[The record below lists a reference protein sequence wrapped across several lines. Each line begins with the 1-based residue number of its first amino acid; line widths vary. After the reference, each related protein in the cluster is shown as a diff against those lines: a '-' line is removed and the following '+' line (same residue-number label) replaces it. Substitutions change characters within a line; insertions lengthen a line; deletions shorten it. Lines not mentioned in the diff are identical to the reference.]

1 MKEQE
6 PSVPI
11 KKKPN
16 AIKKPNL
23 IKYGTGY
30 ADQGL
35 GGSKIR
41 TVFKDWDEAKEK
53 PKRNKTLKEFR
64 VEAGSTTTPTTAR
77 DKKNLDFMHQ
87 VFLAGKNIE
96 NFEDFIGFVNYIS

>member
-6 PSVPI
+6 PSVPV
-11 KKKPN
+11 KKKPT
-16 AIKKPNL
+16 AIKKPTL
-23 IKYGTGY
+23 IKYGSGY

-53 PKRNKTLKEFR
+53 PKRNKTLKEFM
-64 VEAGSTTTPTTAR
+64 EDAGTTTTPTMQ
-77 DKKNLDFMHQ
+77 DKKNIEYMKQ

>member
-11 KKKPN
+11 KKKPTF
-16 AIKKPNL
+16 KKTPL
-23 IKYGTGY
+23 IKYGSNF

-41 TVFKDWDEAKEK
+41 TVFKDFDESKEK
-53 PKRNKTLKEFR
+53 PKGNKTLKEFM
-64 VEAGSTTTPTTAR
+64 EDAGTNKIPTR
-77 DKKNLDFMHQ
+77 QDKKNLEYMKQ

>member
-6 PSVPI
+6 PSASI
-11 KKKPN
+11 KKKSN
-16 AIKKPNL
+16 AFKKPTL
-23 IKYGTGY
+23 IKYGSGY

-41 TVFKDWDEAKEK
+41 TVFMDWDEAKEK
-53 PKRNKTLKEFR
+53 PKRNKTLKEFM
-64 VEAGSTTTPTTAR
+64 EDAGTTKIPTKQ
-77 DKKNLDFMHQ
+77 DQKNIEYMKQ

>member
-11 KKKPN
+11 KKKST
-16 AIKKPNL
+16 AIKKSTV
-23 IKYGTGY
+23 IKYGSNF

-41 TVFKDWDEAKEK
+41 TVFKDFDEAKDK
-53 PKRNKTLKEFR
+53 SKRNKTLKEFM
-64 VEAGSTTTPTTAR
+64 EDAGTTTSPTMQ
-77 DKKNLDFMHQ
+77 DKKNIEYMKQ

-96 NFEDFIGFVNYIS
+96 NFEDFIGFLNYIS

>member
-6 PSVPI
+6 PSLPI

-16 AIKKPNL
+16 PNKKPTL
-23 IKYGTGY
+23 IKYGSGY

-41 TVFKDWDEAKEK
+41 TVYKDWDESYEK
-53 PKRNKTLKEFR
+53 GTED
-64 VEAGSTTTPTTAR
+64 AGSTKIPTKQ
-77 DKKNLDFMHQ
+77 DQKNLEYMKQ

-96 NFEDFIGFVNYIS
+96 KFEDFIEFVNHLS

>member
-6 PSVPI
+6 PSASI
-11 KKKPN
+11 KKKST
-16 AIKKPNL
+16 AIKSSTV
-23 IKYGTGY
+23 IKYGSGY

-41 TVFKDWDEAKEK
+41 TVFKDFDEAKEK
-53 PKRNKTLKEFR
+53 PKGNKTLKEFM
-64 VEAGSTTTPTTAR
+64 EDAGSIKIPTKQ
-77 DKKNLDFMHQ
+77 DKKNIEYLHQ

-96 NFEDFIGFVNYIS
+96 NFEDFVGFINYLS

>member
-11 KKKPN
+11 KKKPFFQ
-16 AIKKPNL
+16 KSTL
-23 IKYGTGY
+23 IKYGSGY
-30 ADQGL
+30 ADQNT

-41 TVFKDWDEAKEK
+41 TVYKDWDESYEVGTT
-53 PKRNKTLKEFR
+53 NKTFKQFR
-64 VEAGSTTTPTTAR
+64 EDAGTSTTPTKQ
-77 DKKNLDFMHQ
+77 DKKNIEYMKQ

-96 NFEDFIGFVNYIS
+96 KFEDFIGFVNHLS

>member
-6 PSVPI
+6 PSVPV

-16 AIKKPNL
+16 AIKKPTL
-23 IKYGTGY
+23 IKYGSGY

-41 TVFKDWDEAKEK
+41 TVFKDFDEAKEK
-53 PKRNKTLKEFR
+53 PKRNKTLKEFM
-64 VEAGSTTTPTTAR
+64 EDAGTNKIPTR
-77 DKKNLDFMHQ
+77 QDKKNLEYMKQ

>member
-1 MKEQE
+1 MRGQE

-11 KKKPN
+11 KKKPTF
-16 AIKKPNL
+16 KKTPL
-23 IKYGTGY
+23 IKYGSNF

-41 TVFKDWDEAKEK
+41 TVFKDFDEAKEK
-53 PKRNKTLKEFR
+53 PKRNKTLKEFM
-64 VEAGSTTTPTTAR
+64 EDAGTNKIPTKQ
-77 DKKNLDFMHQ
+77 DKKNIEFLKQ

-96 NFEDFIGFVNYIS
+96 DFQDFVGFINYLS

>member
-6 PSVPI
+6 PSAPI
-11 KKKPN
+11 KKKPTF
-16 AIKKPNL
+16 KKTPL
-23 IKYGTGY
+23 IKYGSNF

-41 TVFKDWDEAKEK
+41 TVFKDFDEAKEK
-53 PKRNKTLKEFR
+53 PKRNKTLKEFM
-64 VEAGSTTTPTTAR
+64 EDAGTNKIPTKQ
-77 DKKNLDFMHQ
+77 DKKNIEYMKQ

>member
-11 KKKPN
+11 KKKPTF
-16 AIKKPNL
+16 KKTPL
-23 IKYGTGY
+23 IKYGSGY

-41 TVFKDWDEAKEK
+41 TVFKDFDEAKEK
-53 PKRNKTLKEFR
+53 PKRNKTLKEFM
-64 VEAGSTTTPTTAR
+64 EDSGTTTTPTKQ
-77 DKKNLDFMHQ
+77 DKKNIEYMKQ

>member
-6 PSVPI
+6 PSVPV

-23 IKYGTGY
+23 IKYGSGY

-41 TVFKDWDEAKEK
+41 TVFKDFDEAKEK
-53 PKRNKTLKEFR
+53 PKRNKTLKEFM
-64 VEAGSTTTPTTAR
+64 EDAGTTTTPTMQ
-77 DKKNLDFMHQ
+77 DKKNIEYMKQ

>member
-6 PSVPI
+6 PSVPV

-23 IKYGTGY
+23 IKYGSGY

-41 TVFKDWDEAKEK
+41 TVFKDFDEAKEK
-53 PKRNKTLKEFR
+53 PKRNKTLKEFM
-64 VEAGSTTTPTTAR
+64 EDAGTTKIPTKQ
-77 DKKNLDFMHQ
+77 DKKNLEYMKQ

>member
-1 MKEQE
+1 MKGQE

-11 KKKPN
+11 KKKSTF
-16 AIKKPNL
+16 KKSPL
-23 IKYGTGY
+23 IKYGSGY
-30 ADQGL
+30 ADQGT

-41 TVFKDWDEAKEK
+41 TVFKDFDETHEVGT
-53 PKRNKTLKEFR
+53 NKKSFKQFR
-64 VEAGSTTTPTTAR
+64 EDAETTTTPTVQ
-77 DKKNLDFMHQ
+77 DKKNIEYMKQ

>member
-11 KKKPN
+11 KKKPT

-23 IKYGTGY
+23 IKYGSGY

-35 GGSKIR
+35 GGSKI
-41 TVFKDWDEAKEK
+41 
-53 PKRNKTLKEFR
+53 
-64 VEAGSTTTPTTAR
+64 
-77 DKKNLDFMHQ
+77 
-87 VFLAGKNIE
+87 
-96 NFEDFIGFVNYIS
+96 

>member
-11 KKKPN
+11 KKKPTF
-16 AIKKPNL
+16 KKSPL
-23 IKYGTGY
+23 IKYGSDY
-30 ADQGL
+30 ADQKT

-41 TVFKDWDEAKEK
+41 TVFKDWDESYEVGTT
-53 PKRNKTLKEFR
+53 NKTFKQFR
-64 VEAGSTTTPTTAR
+64 EDAGTTTTPTMQ
-77 DKKNLDFMHQ
+77 DKKNIEYMKQ

-96 NFEDFIGFVNYIS
+96 NFKDFIGFINYLS

>member
-6 PSVPI
+6 PSVPV

-23 IKYGTGY
+23 IKYGSGY

-41 TVFKDWDEAKEK
+41 TVFKDFDEAKEK
-53 PKRNKTLKEFR
+53 PKRNKTLKEFM
-64 VEAGSTTTPTTAR
+64 EDAGTTTTPTMQ
-77 DKKNLDFMHQ
+77 DKKNLEYMKQ

>member
-6 PSVPI
+6 PSVPV
-11 KKKPN
+11 KKRPT
-16 AIKKPNL
+16 AIKRPNL
-23 IKYGTGY
+23 IKYGSGY

-41 TVFKDWDEAKEK
+41 TVFKDFDEAKEK
-53 PKRNKTLKEFR
+53 SKRNKTLKEFR
-64 VEAGSTTTPTTAR
+64 EDAGSNKIPTKQ
-77 DKKNLDFMHQ
+77 DKKNIEYMKQ
-87 VFLAGKNIE
+87 VFLAGKNIK

>member
-1 MKEQE
+1 MKGQE

-11 KKKPN
+11 KKKPT
-16 AIKKPNL
+16 IKKTPL
-23 IKYGTGY
+23 IKYGSNF

-53 PKRNKTLKEFR
+53 PKRNKTLKEFM
-64 VEAGSTTTPTTAR
+64 EDAGTNKIPTKQ
-77 DKKNLDFMHQ
+77 DKKNIEYLHQ

>member
-6 PSVPI
+6 PSASI

-16 AIKKPNL
+16 AFKKPTL
-23 IKYGTGY
+23 IKYGSGY

-41 TVFKDWDEAKEK
+41 TVFKDFDEAKEK
-53 PKRNKTLKEFR
+53 PKRNKTLKEFM
-64 VEAGSTTTPTTAR
+64 EDAGTNKIPTKQ
-77 DKKNLDFMHQ
+77 DKKNIEYMKQ

-96 NFEDFIGFVNYIS
+96 NFEDFVGFINYIS

>member
-6 PSVPI
+6 PSVPV

-16 AIKKPNL
+16 AIKKPTL
-23 IKYGTGY
+23 IKYGSGY

-41 TVFKDWDEAKEK
+41 TVFKDFDEAKEK
-53 PKRNKTLKEFR
+53 PKRNKTLKEFM
-64 VEAGSTTTPTTAR
+64 EDAGTNKIPTKQDR
-77 DKKNLDFMHQ
+77 KNIEYMQQ
-87 VFLAGKNIE
+87 VFLAGKNTE